1 MLILSGKKN
10 CMKLLRLHG
19 CTHSYHNRI
28 VSHSYFIAIKAR
40 PIRFLGHLVG
50 GFNPFEKYSSKWA
63 HLPQFS
69 GWKYWSIGNH
79 LLDEQFM
86 SVEHPNHP
94 GTFLV
99 PRDAKKKLG
108 AIRDAPARRHT
119 TAPGLSLGET
129 SWVGSRS
136 DWKLPCPKFN
146 SSTLK
151 KGNLTNRKG
160 SVFQGQAV
168 KLQGCILYFLGKP
181 RFDTPMSTGFCCC
194 TFFVF
199 KIHRQNPRSWVF

>member
-1 MLILSGKKN
+1 
-10 CMKLLRLHG
+10 MKLLRLHG

-94 GTFLV
+94 GTFWCQETRKRSWAPYEMPPLEGIPQLLALV
-99 PRDAKKKLG
+99 WVKPVELG
-108 AIRDAPARRHT
+108 AVPTGSYPAQ
-119 TAPGLSLGET
+119 SLT
-129 SWVGSRS
+129 VRP
-136 DWKLPCPKFN
+136 WK
-146 SSTLK
+146 
-151 KGNLTNRKG
+151 
-160 SVFQGQAV
+160 GQPY
-168 KLQGCILYFLGKP
+168 Q
-181 RFDTPMSTGFCCC
+181 
-194 TFFVF
+194 
-199 KIHRQNPRSWVF
+199 